1 LIVRKVQLK
10 HRDFIQHAQ
19 IHIGKQIGKGMKIT
33 GKINHDAAE
42 GAVGGILYA
51 HGGQAKGAVLN
62 KKQLQQRRHA
72 VACAVLGPCTD
83 LRAAVFGIERI
94 RLSLK
99 GAVRREA
106 DGAGVFFT

>member
-1 LIVRKVQLK
+1 
-10 HRDFIQHAQ
+10 
-19 IHIGKQIGKGMKIT
+19 MKIT